1 MEISETNLGVE
12 RKRNFNISLIQKF
25 NCTNLYFDLFEC
37 VEKKGGNE
45 NTCRQEFIKIGECV
59 RTGMKNEEKTK
70 LN

>member
-1 MEISETNLGVE
+1 MEIRETNLEKE
-12 RKRNFNISLIQKF
+12 RRNINISLIQKF

-45 NTCRQEFIKIGECV
+45 NTCRQEFNKIGECV
-59 RTGMKNEEKTK
+59 RTGMKNEEMTK